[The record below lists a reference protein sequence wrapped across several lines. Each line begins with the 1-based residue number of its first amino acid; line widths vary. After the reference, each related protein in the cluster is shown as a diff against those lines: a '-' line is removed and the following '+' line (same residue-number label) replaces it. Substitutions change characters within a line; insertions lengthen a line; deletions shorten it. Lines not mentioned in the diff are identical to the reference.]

1 MHDTLKC
8 SLEKLS
14 SLNPLAQP
22 RLFAEF
28 AGEKVKGNSLRF
40 HSARANFVL
49 RGCKISHQPIKQNTT
64 AFFQT
69 KRGVAL
75 QILANVMAD
84 ARHKMPALL
93 SGSRQHLT
101 EEKNTGDLSG
111 RHAQVSLGSMLE
123 MADCWSG
130 SGSLSLSRGS
140 RDRQPFESGSF
151 FSLKMDHELKPHPS
165 MFSTRSEEEPSYQ
178 QLSNPI
184 GVPRTIKT

>member
-1 MHDTLKC
+1 MRGEIGRRFACSIRSASALLTLLTKHRPTEVSLSHQGALLRSEGVHDTLKC

-64 AFFQT
+64 AFFRT

-93 SGSRQHLT
+93 SGSRQHLM
-101 EEKNTGDLSG
+101 EERNN
-111 RHAQVSLGSMLE
+111 R
-123 MADCWSG
+123 
-130 SGSLSLSRGS
+130 
-140 RDRQPFESGSF
+140 
-151 FSLKMDHELKPHPS
+151 
-165 MFSTRSEEEPSYQ
+165 
-178 QLSNPI
+178 
-184 GVPRTIKT
+184 